1 MEAQASLIAR
11 VVAWSSRWAIVVVAA
26 TLAASVVAGAYVSQH
41 FSIHTELAALI
52 PPDVPWQRHEKIFAR
67 AFAEQ
72 GDEITLVID
81 GRTPELAEAAAAKL
95 DAALSARGDLFISVE
110 RLNGGPFFDREGVLF
125 LDEPQVR
132 ATSEALIRAQPLLA
146 PVAAD
151 PSLRGVLTSLTTAAE
166 AVTAGQASPDAM
178 SRPLAAIARTAGEV
192 EQGRPAYFAWR
203 PLVTGRAVTPEEARQ
218 FVELIPRLDYGQA
231 NPGEAALDA
240 VRQAASR
247 LGVDEA
253 HGVKLRTTGS
263 VAMENDELSTLE
275 EATGPIAL
283 ATLAIVITVLWFALR
298 SARIVG
304 AVLVTVLAGLALT
317 SAFGLLVY
325 GRFNLISVAF
335 LPLFVG
341 LGIDF
346 AIQFS
351 VRYRAEA
358 LTEPDIPAALA
369 KAGAGAGRGLTLAAA
384 ATGLGFFAF
393 LPTRYSGFS
402 ELGLIAGV
410 GMGVAYALCLSF
422 LPALLTLLR
431 ARSPAEE
438 VGLPGLRDAD
448 SWVSRRR
455 RPILAAAAIL
465 GLLAIALALTPGLKV
480 NFDPVR
486 LRNPASESVA
496 TFLELARNPDTNP
509 NTLDVLTP
517 DLGAARALAARL
529 SRLPQVGRVL
539 TLDSL
544 VPGDQA
550 PKLALLQDAALL
562 LDPTV
567 NPFDVAPPPSDADLV
582 RSLRTTTAALRALA
596 ATPAAGPI
604 RPDATRL
611 AGLLQAAADGS
622 PGLRARLQATLT
634 AGLPVALGQV
644 RAMLAAQPVSVD
656 TLPPD
661 LKEDWVAADGRARVE
676 IYPAGDPQDAKTV
689 VRFVAAVQRLAP
701 TALGTPV
708 AVGETQRLILGAF
721 AQAAALSLAAI
732 VLLLLV
738 VLRSLRAVI
747 LTIAPV
753 LLSGLLTV
761 GTCVLL
767 GQDINLENLIALPLL
782 LGIGV
787 SFNIYFVVA
796 WSRGERALLR
806 SSLTRAVLYSAL
818 TTGLAFSA
826 LSLSR
831 HPGTASMGVLLLISL
846 VWILVASLI
855 VEPALLAA
863 AEPPGDPRRR

>member
-1 MEAQASLIAR
+1 
-11 VVAWSSRWAIVVVAA
+11 VVGGVVTWACRRAAVVVAA
-26 TLAASVVAGAYVSQH
+26 TLVASLAAGVYVSQR

-52 PPDVPWQRHEKIFAR
+52 PPDAPWQGREKIFAL

-81 GRTPELAEAAAAKL
+81 GRTPELAEAAAGKL
-95 DAALSARGDLFISVE
+95 DEALSARGDLFVSVE

-125 LDEPQVR
+125 LDQPQVR
-132 ATSEALIRAQPLLA
+132 AAGEALIRAQPLLA

-166 AVTAGQASPDAM
+166 AVTSGQAAPDALA
-178 SRPLAAIARTAGEV
+178 RPLAAIASAADEV
-192 EQGRPAYFAWR
+192 AQGRPGYFAWR
-203 PLVTGRAVTPEEARQ
+203 PLVTGQAATPEEARQ

-231 NPGEAALDA
+231 SPGEAALGA
-240 VRQAASR
+240 VRQAAAR

-253 HGVKLRTTGS
+253 HGVTLRTTGT
-263 VAMENDELSTLE
+263 VAMEDDELSTLE

-283 ATLAIVITVLWFALR
+283 ATLAIVVTVLWFALR

-304 AVLVTVLAGLALT
+304 AVLATVLAGLALT

-358 LTEPDIPAALA
+358 LDEPDIPVALA

-431 ARSPAEE
+431 ARSPAAE

-448 SWVSRRR
+448 GWVSRRR
-455 RPILAAAAIL
+455 RAILAAAAIL
-465 GLLAIALALTPGLKV
+465 GLLAGALALAPGLKV

-486 LRNPASESVA
+486 LRNPASQSVA

-517 DLGAARALAARL
+517 DLAAARALAARL
-529 SRLPQVGRVL
+529 SKLPQVGRVL

-544 VPGDQA
+544 APPDQA

-567 NPFDVAPPPSDADLV
+567 NPFEVAPPPSDADLV
-582 RSLRTTTAALRALA
+582 QSLQTAAAALRALA
-596 ATPAAGPI
+596 ATPGAGAV
-604 RPDATRL
+604 RPDAAHL
-611 AGLLQAAADGS
+611 ASLLDAAAAGA
-622 PGLRARLQATLT
+622 PALRARLQATLT
-634 AGLPVALGQV
+634 AGLPVALNQV
-644 RAMLAAQPVSVD
+644 RATLAAQPVTVD
-656 TLPPD
+656 SLPPD
-661 LKEDWVAADGRARVE
+661 LKADWVAADGRARVE
-676 IYPAGDPQDAKTV
+676 IYPAGDPQDARTV
-689 VRFVAAVQRLAP
+689 ARFVAAVQRIAP
-701 TALGTPV
+701 AALGAPV
-708 AVGETQRLILGAF
+708 AVAETQRLILGAF

-732 VLLLLV
+732 VLLLAV
-738 VLRSLRAVI
+738 VLRSLRAVV

-753 LLSGLLTV
+753 LLSGLLTA

-782 LGIGV
+782 LGVGV

-796 WSRGERALLR
+796 WWRGERALLR

-846 VWILVASLI
+846 FWILVASLI

-863 AEPPGDPRRR
+863 AERPGALRRR